1 MIVCRRPC
9 TLYDVDLIGLA
20 ALAAIG
26 AAAWFFVVA
35 PWGDT
40 WTRYRELAARRT
52 AVETQLQ
59 RDLDDLQRFEA
70 DLARI
75 QRAGADQAGR
85 APTAASVSQLLR
97 QVTDLAQ
104 VAGLELLSVAPQAMQ
119 RDGPYLVHEIQ
130 LAGRGRSRDFFL
142 YLDRLARE
150 IPYQSLQNCSISRAA
165 TSAEP
170 ICDLAWSIRLYLL
183 PEAPAPATGGSS
195 S

>member
-20 ALAAIG
+20 AVAAIG
-26 AAAWFFVVA
+26 AAAWVFVAA

-40 WTRYRELAARRT
+40 WTRYRELVARRT

-59 RDLDDLQRFEA
+59 RDLDDLQRFET

-75 QRAGADQAGR
+75 QRAGADQASR

-97 QVTDLAQ
+97 QVTDLAR
-104 VAGLELLSVAPQAMQ
+104 VARLELLSVAPQAMQ

-170 ICDLAWSIRLYLL
+170 TCDLAWSIRLYLL

-195 S
+195 

>member
-1 MIVCRRPC
+1 MIVCRRPY

-26 AAAWFFVVA
+26 AAAWFLVVA

-40 WTRYRELAARRT
+40 WNRYRGLLTRRA

-59 RDLDDLQRFEA
+59 HDLADLQRFEA

-75 QRAGADQAGR
+75 QRAAAEQTGR
-85 APTAASVSQLLR
+85 VPTAASVAQLLR

-104 VAGLELLSVAPQAMQ
+104 GAELELLSVAPQAMQ

-170 ICDLAWSIRLYLL
+170 TCDLAWSLRLYLL